1 MHSEQ
6 RGLQKEFLLAL
17 RETKDLFWFQWRECF
32 EEMPSHEIPN
42 VIAERAPL
50 SFGIHAHGVV
60 GCLFFYYYY
69 FMLFQKLEVVELV
82 QGGKLCL
89 SLGRQWVQG
98 ESCPMHR
105 SQSCRT
111 SH

>member
-1 MHSEQ
+1 MKVALKRDLPMHSEQ

-17 RETKDLFWFQWRECF
+17 REMKDLFRFQWRECF

-60 GCLFFYYYY
+60 GCLFFIIII
-69 FMLFQKLEVVELV
+69 
-82 QGGKLCL
+82 
-89 SLGRQWVQG
+89 
-98 ESCPMHR
+98 SCFSR
-105 SQSCRT
+105 N
-111 SH
+111 